1 MTRSQKRPKH
11 VPERTCIAC
20 RKKRPKWELVR
31 VVRTPQG
38 GLEIDARGKKAG
50 RGAYLCRRQE
60 CWEIGLKRKRLQHA
74 LKSEIVSEQRAKLIA
89 YSKTLPK
96 LVEGTE
102 ISH

>member
-1 MTRSQKRPKH
+1 MTRAQKRPKH

-20 RKKRPKWELVR
+20 REKRPKWELVR

-38 GLEIDARGKKAG
+38 GLEIDPRGKKAG

-60 CWEIGLKRKRLQHA
+60 CWENGLKGKRLQHA
-74 LKSEIVSEQRAKLIA
+74 LRSEIVSEQRAELTA
-89 YSKTLPK
+89 YGKALPK
-96 LVEGTE
+96 LVEERE